1 MKKIFIIIASLILL
15 GIFIFNI
22 TKPSDSETKV
32 ATLSEPEIA
41 FFWLPS
47 GLPCQEQDKILKEIT
62 AQEKYKNVKITHI
75 DVTESANS
83 SKMNKY
89 GIRSVPNIIVL
100 DKSQKVQKQFAPGIQ
115 SESILKNELD
125 IALSK

>member
-1 MKKIFIIIASLILL
+1 MKKIFIILASLVLL

-22 TKPSDSETKV
+22 TKPSENETKV
-32 ATLSEPEIA
+32 ASLSDPEIV

-62 AQEKYKNVKITHI
+62 AQEKYKNVKVSHI
-75 DVTESANS
+75 DVTETTNS
-83 SKMNKY
+83 SQMNKF
-89 GIRSVPNIIVL
+89 GIRSVPNLIVL
-100 DKSQKVQKQFAPGIQ
+100 DKNQKIQKQFAPGIQ